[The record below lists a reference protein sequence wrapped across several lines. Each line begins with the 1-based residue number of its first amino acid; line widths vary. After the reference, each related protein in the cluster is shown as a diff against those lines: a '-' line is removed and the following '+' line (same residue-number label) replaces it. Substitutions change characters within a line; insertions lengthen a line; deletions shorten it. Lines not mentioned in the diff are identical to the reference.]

1 MASTQ
6 EGPSRIGKLVKDLA
20 LALLNATLLLIIVAC
35 ICVLL
40 VVNSVNNLG
49 KELARSAV
57 DAAVETVGEKP
68 KETIARLTEL
78 SQSLKDINKVLS
90 VDKKQDQE
98 TTQTDSSY
106 SSGAS
111 TNGTD
116 EKLSKLTVQIEEVN
130 AKIET
135 LLDKKEWLT
144 DQFLQKTGMQVSD
157 TLIRVRD
164 CKPSTSLQ

>member
-1 MASTQ
+1 MPISDFLTRFMPKSQ
-6 EGPSRIGKLVKDLA
+6 GLRLSELQNEWEHRNLHTLKNRLPEPS
-20 LALLNATLLLIIVAC
+20 
-35 ICVLL
+35 
-40 VVNSVNNLG
+40 
-49 KELARSAV
+49 
-57 DAAVETVGEKP
+57 VETVGEKP

-116 EKLSKLTVQIEEVN
+116 EKLSKLTVQYH
-130 AKIET
+130 
-135 LLDKKEWLT
+135 
-144 DQFLQKTGMQVSD
+144 MQ
-157 TLIRVRD
+157 
-164 CKPSTSLQ
+164 